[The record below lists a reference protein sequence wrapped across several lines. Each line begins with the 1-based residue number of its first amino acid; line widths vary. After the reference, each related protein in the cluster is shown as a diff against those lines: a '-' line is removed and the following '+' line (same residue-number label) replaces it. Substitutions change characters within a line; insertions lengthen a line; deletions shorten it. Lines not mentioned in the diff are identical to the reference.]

1 MRKLT
6 STFTLCIMSKYN
18 NTTNTNTYFDIF
30 FPLSTTQ
37 PLRDWDE
44 RWAHARC
51 LQIIKITH
59 LVFAPPVSSDASSSC
74 SPATAA
80 VVDFVARSSF
90 FAFRLC
96 FCLFLSRLLPCRLFR
111 LPPCKLGEFLWK
123 KRMERIVVEKKIL
136 RNWNRQ
142 EWTIASH
149 SDTKDVFPTPKKGFK
164 QIKF

>member
-37 PLRDWDE
+37 PLRDWNE

-74 SPATAA
+74 SPATA

-90 FAFRLC
+90 FAFRPCL
-96 FCLFLSRLLPCRLFR
+96 CLFLSRLLPCRLFR
-111 LPPCKLGEFLWK
+111 LPPCKLGEFLCK
-123 KRMERIVVEKKIL
+123 KNRRKKLVEKNYLLSKWVYNIH
-136 RNWNRQ
+136 
-142 EWTIASH
+142 E
-149 SDTKDVFPTPKKGFK
+149 
-164 QIKF
+164 